1 MIIQSKNIWLN
12 DTFTPAQIELQGQ
25 KIQAIYAYN
34 EKKADKDYGDKRI
47 IPGMIDVHCH
57 GGLGFD
63 TNDGEPEG
71 LKMWSKGLLQEGI
84 TSFCPTTVTQS
95 EEVLTK
101 AVANVAAV
109 KEAGNPEGAEILGIH
124 FEGPYLNVKRK
135 GAQPEQFIVTP
146 NVEQFKHYQDAA
158 HGLIKIITVA
168 CENDPDYALT
178 HYCRDT
184 NINASLGHSCAT
196 YEQALDAFQNGA
208 HGVTHT
214 FNGMDEMTHRAP
226 GIPGAVM
233 MSDDIYC
240 ELICDGN
247 HVAWPVMK
255 ALISAKGKDHVIMID
270 DALRAKGCKPGNY
283 DLGGQ
288 EIEIHENGGA
298 YLKGTNTLAGGTMKF
313 NQGLKNLIETVK
325 IPVDWAINMSSW
337 NAARYLHVD
346 DRKGKIA
353 QGYDADIV
361 VLNDDYSIEQVYAMG
376 TERK

>member
-1 MIIQSKNIWLN
+1 
-12 DTFTPAQIELQGQ
+12 
-25 KIQAIYAYN
+25 
-34 EKKADKDYGDKRI
+34 
-47 IPGMIDVHCH
+47 
-57 GGLGFD
+57 
-63 TNDGEPEG
+63 
-71 LKMWSKGLLQEGI
+71 
-84 TSFCPTTVTQS
+84 
-95 EEVLTK
+95 
-101 AVANVAAV
+101 
-109 KEAGNPEGAEILGIH
+109 
-124 FEGPYLNVKRK
+124 
-135 GAQPEQFIVTP
+135 
-146 NVEQFKHYQDAA
+146 
-158 HGLIKIITVA
+158 
-168 CENDPDYALT
+168 
-178 HYCRDT
+178 
-184 NINASLGHSCAT
+184 
-196 YEQALDAFQNGA
+196 
-208 HGVTHT
+208 
-214 FNGMDEMTHRAP
+214 MDEMTHRAP

-361 VLNDDYSIEQVYAMG
+361 VLNDDYSVEQVYAMG